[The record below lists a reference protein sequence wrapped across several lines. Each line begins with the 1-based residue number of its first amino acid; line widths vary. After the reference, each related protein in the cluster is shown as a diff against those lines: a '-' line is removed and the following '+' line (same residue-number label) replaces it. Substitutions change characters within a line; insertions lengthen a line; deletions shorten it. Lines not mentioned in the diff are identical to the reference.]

1 MKKYKTKMKLKTIVS
16 IFLFLFGF
24 NAIAQVQ
31 IKTESKEFQLGD
43 GLRFNVNDGAYKFNI
58 NGFIQGVYQY
68 EKTDGAVA
76 NNYMNAKNAYLTISG
91 SMLKEKVSFLLQN
104 NFSNGKP
111 LLDAWMAYSPISNLK
126 ISFGQ
131 KQTFTNN
138 REMTFFE
145 DKLQFV
151 DRGIFSSQF
160 SNLGREFGM
169 FFESE
174 FQEGDFII
182 KPKIAITSGDGLNS
196 FGANSTD
203 VDRGSLKYG
212 GRIDILPL
220 GKFKEGND
228 GYIADLKHEDELK
241 ILVGA
246 AYSYNIGASSKVGE
260 AHFIRNPDAV
270 EQQTNKSNFAFT
282 FYDTTGKE
290 THPDYRKFYEDI
302 LLKYKGFS
310 LLAEYIN
317 TTATNLSGS
326 YLDAGATRPLY
337 LTEISEYLVL
347 GDGYN
352 VQAGYVTKSGYSLDL
367 RYEKLNQEF
376 DNDAAI
382 LLDQE
387 AYTLG
392 LTKYFKGNNFKI
404 QAAVS
409 SNNLDKYNATTTNIE
424 TIKTITAQFA
434 VQVVF

>member
-1 MKKYKTKMKLKTIVS
+1 MKLKTIVAA
-16 IFLFLFGF
+16 FLFLFGF
-24 NAIAQVQ
+24 NAIAQVK

-43 GLRFNVNDGAYKFNI
+43 GLRFNVNDGDYKFMI
-58 NGFIQGVYQY
+58 GGFIQGVYQY
-68 EKTDGAVA
+68 DKTDGLVA

-104 NFSNGKP
+104 NFSNGRS
-111 LLDAWMAYSPISNLK
+111 LLDAWVAYAPISNLK

-228 GYIADLKHEDELK
+228 GYIADLKHEDQLK
-241 ILVGA
+241 ILLGA
-246 AYSYNIGASSKVGE
+246 AYSYNIGASNKVGE
-260 AHFIRNPDAV
+260 GHGEFIL
-270 EQQTNKSNFAFT
+270 
-282 FYDTTGKE
+282 YDNTGKVKL
-290 THPDYRKFYEDI
+290 PDYRKFYEDI
-302 LLKYKGFS
+302 LFKYKGFS
-310 LLAEYIN
+310 LLGEYVN
-317 TTATNLSGS
+317 TTATSLKSS
-326 YLDAGATRPLY
+326 FLDLGASKPLY

-352 VQAGYVTKSGYSLDL
+352 VQVGYVTKSGYSLDL

-376 DNDAAI
+376 DNNASI

-392 LTKYFKGNNFKI
+392 LTKYFKGNNLKI
-404 QAAVS
+404 QSSVS
-409 SNNLDKYNATTTNIE
+409 ENNADQFNASNSSIQK
-424 TIKTITAQFA
+424 IKTIIAQFA
-434 VQVVF
+434 IQVVF